1 MSRKNGVFANQSA
14 SDEPQ
19 NGESENGRMGQRLE
33 SRRFAD
39 SPFRRF
45 VIRVRLYLL
54 TENGFLPR
62 NRA

>member
-1 MSRKNGVFANQSA
+1 MNLKTANRGTGEWA
-14 SDEPQ
+14 SDR
-19 NGESENGRMGQRLE
+19 NLAV
-33 SRRFAD
+33 FAD